1 VGAGAAVRWL
11 AFNLRSFAMAVNVAC
26 IGGRAAYDLVRKGVF
41 SAERLGPR
49 ATPYG
54 ESQPLYRCRSKGGD
68 FLLLCRHG
76 EAGYEV
82 TPNLI
87 NYRANIYALRDLD
100 VVSVVSWSETRAI
113 SHNYKVGQF
122 VVVDDLIDETISRPT
137 TFFANKELGHI
148 RHWPVF
154 CPNLRKAFVTA
165 LEELKLDYSDRGV
178 YVCIEGPRQETPA
191 EAHKYEV
198 FGGELIGQTLA
209 PEVFLAKELQM
220 AYASLCF
227 VASYAETGTPY
238 PAFEAG
244 RVLSEDVLARRA
256 DQAVQNMPRILERV
270 FEVLGRKPASIEGR
284 ELLRDSDRNGNW
296 RKWFESP
303 RTPTAA
309 ENT

>member
-1 VGAGAAVRWL
+1 VADHVAAAVYGGGWIFVYCAFAVLIGRTRVGAGAAVRWL
-11 AFNLRSFAMAVNVAC
+11 AFNLRSLRWRSTWRALAAC
-26 IGGRAAYDLVRKGVF
+26 RIRPRPERVF

-100 VVSVVSWSETRAI
+100 VVSVVSCSETRAI

-198 FGGELIGQTLA
+198 FGGELIGRRWRPRSSWPKSCRWPMPACASWPATRDR
-209 PEVFLAKELQM
+209 
-220 AYASLCF
+220 YALSGVRGRARVERGCTG
-227 VASYAETGTPY
+227 AAGGSGGAEHAADSG
-238 PAFEAG
+238 AG
-244 RVLSEDVLARRA
+244 V
-256 DQAVQNMPRILERV
+256 
-270 FEVLGRKPASIEGR
+270 
-284 ELLRDSDRNGNW
+284 
-296 RKWFESP
+296 
-303 RTPTAA
+303 
-309 ENT
+309 